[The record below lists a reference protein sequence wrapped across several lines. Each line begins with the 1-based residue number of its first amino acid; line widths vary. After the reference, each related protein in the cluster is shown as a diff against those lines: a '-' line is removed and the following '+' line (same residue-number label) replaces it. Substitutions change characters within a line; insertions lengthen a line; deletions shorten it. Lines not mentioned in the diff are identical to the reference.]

1 MLSLT
6 FSSTQRMEDDGMH
19 IFSSSSKQQQQSSQ
33 GEEAKR
39 PGDVGFVPRAR
50 VPKPSTRDYVIRP
63 KPEIEGQF
71 RGETKS
77 KQVKTKI

>member
-1 MLSLT
+1 MD
-6 FSSTQRMEDDGMH
+6 DDG
-19 IFSSSSKQQQQSSQ
+19 IPLFSNKQRQARQDEEGASGTAP
-33 GEEAKR
+33 GEA
-39 PGDVGFVPRAR
+39 GFIPRAR

-77 KQVKTKI
+77 KQVIK